1 MLRVANLGRL
11 SMLTQAFLFGV
22 ALPLSGQAVDS
33 ARVKEL
39 AEWLPAASA
48 GLGRPVSNR
57 AAWDKFAKNPAFSDV
72 VANAATLANQPVP
85 ELPDELYLDYS
96 RTGNR
101 DRCQKVLFA
110 RGARLVTLT
119 LAEGIED
126 RGRFVQPLMETIEAI
141 CSEKTW
147 VYPAHD
153 GRLDNFY
160 GRTVEMDLR
169 ATAVAWELGTVDF
182 LLGDKLSEPTRR
194 LIAENVRRRVL
205 QPFRDMVEGRRK
217 EISWLHATH
226 NWNAVC
232 LAGTIG
238 AALALEP
245 SPQERAWFIAAG
257 EQYIRYFLKGFTPD
271 GYCSEGIG
279 YWNYGFGHFLMLSE
293 TVRQA
298 TNGRLDLLAGPE
310 ALQPALFCKRS
321 EILNGIFPTISDV
334 HPGTRPDAQFVCY
347 IARRFGLEATASCE
361 RAWVRPAGSLASTM
375 LFSFMPAPLPPVPH
389 QTLPGESPLRTW
401 FTNGGVLLCRA
412 AKNPGI
418 PFAAALKGGNNA
430 ENHNHNDVGSF
441 SVVAG
446 KSMVICDPGSEV
458 YTHRTFSAH
467 RYDSKVLSSYGHAV
481 PMVAGQLQ
489 SVGAEARAQVLRTTF
504 SDDQDTLALDIS
516 SAYKTPELQRLER
529 TFVFSRTGSASLT
542 VRDQVAFASPQ
553 KFEEALITW
562 SDWKQVSSNELILQ
576 DDQSGVRVRLD
587 CAGEPLAISSEELNE
602 DVPAHKKPIRLG
614 IALKNPIKQATVTM
628 TITPVILK

>member
-1 MLRVANLGRL
+1 M
-11 SMLTQAFLFGV
+11 S
-22 ALPLSGQAVDS
+22 D
-33 ARVKEL
+33 
-39 AEWLPAASA
+39 
-48 GLGRPVSNR
+48 R
-57 AAWDKFAKNPAFSDV
+57 AAWDKLAKNPAFSDV
-72 VANAATLANQPVP
+72 VANAAALAKQPLP

-119 LAEGIED
+119 LAEGIENH
-126 RGRFVQPLMETIEAI
+126 GRFTQPLSETIEAI
-141 CSEKTW
+141 CREKTW

-182 LLGDKLSEPTRR
+182 VLGDKLSATTRR

-205 QPFRDMVEGRRK
+205 LPFRDMVEGRRK

-232 LAGTIG
+232 LAGTVG
-238 AALALEP
+238 AALAVEP
-245 SPQERAWFIAAG
+245 SPQDRAWFIAAG

-293 TVRQA
+293 SVRQA
-298 TNGRLDLLAGPE
+298 TNGRLDLLADPE
-310 ALQPALFCKRS
+310 ALQPALFCRRS

-334 HPGTRPDAQFVCY
+334 HPGTRPDPQFVCY
-347 IARRFGLEATASCE
+347 IAQRFGLEGKASCE

-375 LFSFMPAPLPPVPH
+375 LFSFMPAPLPSVRH
-389 QTLPGESPLRTW
+389 QSLPIESPLRTW
-401 FTNGGVLLCRA
+401 FTNGGVLLCRP
-412 AKNPGI
+412 AKDSGM

-446 KSMVICDPGSEV
+446 HSLVICDPGSEV
-458 YTHRTFSAH
+458 YTRRTFGAH

-481 PMVAGQLQ
+481 PVVAGQLQ
-489 SVGAEARAQVLRTTF
+489 SAGAEARARLLKTEF
-504 SDDQDTLALDIS
+504 SDAQDVLTLDIS
-516 SAYKTPELQRLER
+516 SAYKTPELHRLER
-529 TFVFSRTGSASLT
+529 KFTFRRGPSPSLT
-542 VRDQVAFASPQ
+542 VRDEVAFASHQ

-562 SDWKQVSSNELILQ
+562 SNWKQISTNELVLQ
-576 DDQSGVRVRLD
+576 DEQGGVRVAID
-587 CAGEPLAISSEELNE
+587 SGSEPFSISTEELNE
-602 DVPAHKKPIRLG
+602 DVPTHKKPVRLG
-614 IALKNPIKQATVTM
+614 ITLKNPVKEATVTM
-628 TITPVILK
+628 TIVPGTSTLEK